1 MTSPPPAPRID
12 GVLFDA
18 TGTLFDTAES
28 VGTVYGRAAEAH
40 GISLPAWRLDDAF
53 NRIVA
58 SAPPRVFPDCDA
70 SRAAQLEQGWW
81 RKVVRS
87 TFLAADSTVVFP
99 DPNAFYDSLFDAYKE
114 AGAWKL
120 RTGVAEGLRELK
132 RRGIATGVV
141 SNFDQRLPVILQ
153 ALEVASFL
161 DIVITPAVCG
171 FEKPDPGIFKAAL
184 LALDTEASATLF
196 VGDHPEKDRS
206 AAERVGMRSLDPDVL
221 ESLQDI
227 ATHIGAET
235 AT

>member
-1 MTSPPPAPRID
+1 MTSHPPAPRID

-58 SAPPRVFPDCDA
+58 SAPPRVFPDCDS

-141 SNFDQRLPVILQ
+141 SNFDQRLPMILQ

-184 LALDTEASATLF
+184 LALGTEASATLF

>member
-1 MTSPPPAPRID
+1 VTSHPPAPRID

-141 SNFDQRLPVILQ
+141 SNFDQRLPMILQ

-184 LALDTEASATLF
+184 LALGTEASATLF

>member
-1 MTSPPPAPRID
+1 MTSHPPAPRID

-141 SNFDQRLPVILQ
+141 SNFDQRLPMILQ

-184 LALDTEASATLF
+184 LALGTEASATLF

>member
-1 MTSPPPAPRID
+1 
-12 GVLFDA
+12 
-18 TGTLFDTAES
+18 
-28 VGTVYGRAAEAH
+28 
-40 GISLPAWRLDDAF
+40 
-53 NRIVA
+53 
-58 SAPPRVFPDCDA
+58 
-70 SRAAQLEQGWW
+70 
-81 RKVVRS
+81 
-87 TFLAADSTVVFP
+87 
-99 DPNAFYDSLFDAYKE
+99 
-114 AGAWKL
+114 
-120 RTGVAEGLRELK
+120 VAEGLRELK

-227 ATHIGAET
+227 ANHIGAET

>member
-1 MTSPPPAPRID
+1 VTSHPPAPRID

-141 SNFDQRLPVILQ
+141 SNFDQRLPMILQ

-184 LALDTEASATLF
+184 LALGTEASATLF

-227 ATHIGAET
+227 STHIGAET

>member
-1 MTSPPPAPRID
+1 MTSHPPAPRID

-141 SNFDQRLPVILQ
+141 SNFDQRLPMILQ

-184 LALDTEASATLF
+184 LALGTEASATLF

-227 ATHIGAET
+227 STHIGAET

>member
-1 MTSPPPAPRID
+1 VTSPPPAPRID

-184 LALDTEASATLF
+184 LALGTEASATLF

-227 ATHIGAET
+227 STHIGAET

>member
-1 MTSPPPAPRID
+1 MTSPPPTPRID

-40 GISLPAWRLDDAF
+40 GIFLPAWRLDDAF

-70 SRAAQLEQGWW
+70 SRAAQLEQDWW

-99 DPNAFYDSLFDAYKE
+99 DPKAFYDSLFDAYKE

-120 RTGVAEGLRELK
+120 RTGAANGLRELK

-153 ALEVASFL
+153 ALEVADFL

-184 LALDTEASATLF
+184 LALGTEASATLF